1 MKLRL
6 ATYNIHKGFSHFNRR
21 MMVHELRHH
30 LRLLNVDIVFLQEV
44 QGEHQQHAKN
54 VHNWPIEPQYEFLA
68 DEVWPDY
75 AYGRNAIYDHGH
87 HGNAILSR
95 FPIISA
101 ENQDI
106 SGHRFEQRGLLHC
119 ELALDGSPLH
129 CLCVHF
135 GLHERVRRHQ
145 LSALSERVQR
155 LVPADAPL
163 VIAGDFNDWR
173 NSAGRRM
180 IAELGLTEVFRD
192 QRGRP
197 AELRQSLKSPATT
210 SGASGGTRRCT
221 RSLSA
226 DSWRRRPRSYKP
238 KCTHRQ
244 CSFDSPSSSS
254 QCSRP
259 RCSKRCADTS

>member
-30 LRLLNVDIVFLQEV
+30 LRLLDVDIVFLQEV
-44 QGEHQQHAKN
+44 QGKHEHHAKN
-54 VHNWPIEPQYEFLA
+54 VKDWPVEPQYEFLA
-68 DEVWPDY
+68 DEVWPDF

-106 SGHRFEQRGLLHC
+106 SSHRFEQRGLLHC
-119 ELALDGSPLH
+119 EVALGASPLH

-135 GLHERVRRHQ
+135 GLHERGRRRQ
-145 LSALSERVQR
+145 LTALTERVLR
-155 LVPADAPL
+155 LVPPGAPL
-163 VIAGDFNDWR
+163 VVAGDFNDWR
-173 NSAGRRM
+173 NFAGRQM
-180 IAELGLTEVFRD
+180 VSELGLKEAFRD

-197 AELRQSLKSPATT
+197 ART
-210 SGASGGTRRCT
+210 
-221 RSLSA
+221 
-226 DSWRRRPRSYKP
+226 Y
-238 KCTHRQ
+238 
-244 CSFDSPSSSS
+244 PSSFPLLRMDRIYARGFDVRRAEVHHGLPW
-254 QCSRP
+254 SRI
-259 RCSKRCADTS
+259 SDHAALSVELELQ

>member
-30 LRLLNVDIVFLQEV
+30 LRLLDVDMVFLQEV
-44 QGEHQQHAKN
+44 QGEHEHHAK
-54 VHNWPIEPQYEFLA
+54 HTHGWPAEPQYEFLA
-68 DEVWPDY
+68 DEVWQDY

-101 ENQDI
+101 ENQDV
-106 SGHRFEQRGLLHC
+106 SAHRFEQRGLLHC
-119 ELALDGSPLH
+119 EVALGAVHLH

-135 GLHERVRRHQ
+135 GLYERGRRRQ
-145 LSALSERVQR
+145 LSALTDRVRR

-163 VIAGDFNDWR
+163 VVAGDFNDWR
-173 NSAGRRM
+173 NSAGR
-180 IAELGLTEVFRD
+180 ALVADLGLKEVFRD

-197 AELRQSLKSPATT
+197 ARTYPSAFPLLRLDRIYARGFAVRHTEVHHGLPWSRISDHAALSVELELR
-210 SGASGGTRRCT
+210 
-221 RSLSA
+221 
-226 DSWRRRPRSYKP
+226 
-238 KCTHRQ
+238 
-244 CSFDSPSSSS
+244 
-254 QCSRP
+254 
-259 RCSKRCADTS
+259 